1 MRSTIQPKNSTA
13 MRGDEKPTATQASHL
28 DQLTMVLDEGWL
40 AIHTVSVRHAL
51 RLLSTGAARGVVPE
65 SNETL
70 DFDSWMELEVAESEA
85 AIRSVRKGVRIPEI
99 IVLTR
104 YRGVQLR
111 TPSFSRRN
119 LMRRDRHQ
127 CQYCGINPGTHE
139 LSIDHVMP
147 RSRGGR
153 STWEN
158 CVLAC
163 RRCNRKKRNR
173 TPGQAGMLLLR
184 EPRAPRWSPFVEV
197 PRTHL
202 RPSWER
208 FVDAKVW
215 HNAVAS

>member
-1 MRSTIQPKNSTA
+1 
-13 MRGDEKPTATQASHL
+13 MRGEDRPTQPTASHL
-28 DQLTMVLDEGWL
+28 DQLTMVLDESWL

-51 RLLSTGAARGVVPE
+51 RLLSTGAARGVLL
-65 SNETL
+65 ETCQTV
-70 DFDSWMELEVAESEA
+70 DFYSWMEIDVPPGED
-85 AIRSVRKGVRIPEI
+85 AIRAVRKPVRVPEV

-104 YRGVQLR
+104 YRGAPMR

-127 CQYCGINPGTHE
+127 CQYCGLRPGIHE
-139 LSIDHVMP
+139 LSIDHIVP

-153 STWEN
+153 SSWEN

-173 TPGQAGMLLLR
+173 TPQQAGMALLH

-197 PRTHL
+197 PKVHL
-202 RPSWER
+202 RASWAR
-208 FVDAKVW
+208 FVDATVW
-215 HNAVAS
+215 QNAVAI

>member
-1 MRSTIQPKNSTA
+1 
-13 MRGDEKPTATQASHL
+13 MRGDEKPTETRASHL

-51 RLLSTGAARGVVPE
+51 RLLATGAARGVVPE

-70 DFDSWMELEVAESEA
+70 DFERWMQLEVHGDH
-85 AIRSVRKGVRIPEI
+85 AIRSVRQSVRVPEI

-104 YRGVQLR
+104 YRGVPMR

-127 CQYCGINPGTHE
+127 CQYCGIKPGIHE

-173 TPGQAGMLLLR
+173 TPIQAGMRLLA

-197 PRTHL
+197 PRAHL

-215 HNAVAS
+215 QNAVAS

>member
-1 MRSTIQPKNSTA
+1 MRSANVTKNTGV
-13 MRGDEKPTATQASHL
+13 MRADDKPTATPASYL
-28 DQLTMVLDEGWL
+28 DQLTMVLDESWL

-51 RLLSTGAARGVVPE
+51 RLLSTGAARGVLPE
-65 SNETL
+65 SSETL
-70 DFDSWMELEVAESEA
+70 DFMSWMDLEVASGEY
-85 AIRSVRKGVRIPEI
+85 AIRSVRKSVRVPEV

-104 YRGVQLR
+104 YRGVPMR

-127 CQYCGINPGTHE
+127 CQYCGVKPGIHE

-173 TPGQAGMLLLR
+173 TPPQAGMNLLR
-184 EPRAPRWSPFVEV
+184 EPRVPRWSPFVEV
-197 PRTHL
+197 PKTHL

-208 FVDAKVW
+208 FVDANVW
-215 HNAVAS
+215 KNAVAS

>member
-1 MRSTIQPKNSTA
+1 MGSAIHPKYPTA
-13 MRGDEKPTATQASHL
+13 MRGDEKPTATSASHL
-28 DQLTMVLDEGWL
+28 DQLTMVLDESWL

-70 DFDSWMELEVAESEA
+70 DFDSWMDLEVAETEH
-85 AIRSVRKGVRIPEI
+85 AIRSVRKSVRIPEV

-104 YRGVQLR
+104 YRGAQLR

-127 CQYCGINPGTHE
+127 CQYCGIKPGTHE

-173 TPGQAGMLLLR
+173 TPHQAGMLLLH

-215 HNAVAS
+215 QNAVAS

>member
-1 MRSTIQPKNSTA
+1 MRVE
-13 MRGDEKPTATQASHL
+13 DKPTPQPQASHL
-28 DQLTMVLDEGWL
+28 DQLTMVLDETWL
-40 AIHTVSVRHAL
+40 AIHTISVRHAL
-51 RLLSTGAARGVVPE
+51 RLLSTGAARGVLPE
-65 SNETL
+65 TCETL
-70 DFDSWMELEVAESEA
+70 DFWAWMDLEVPLGGDG
-85 AIRSVRKGVRIPEI
+85 IRSVRKPVRVPEI

-104 YRGVQLR
+104 YRGVPMR

-127 CQYCGINPGTHE
+127 CQYCGVKPGVHE
-139 LSIDHVMP
+139 LSIDHVLP

-173 TPGQAGMLLLR
+173 TPQQAGMLLLH

-197 PRTHL
+197 PRSHI
-202 RPSWER
+202 RPSWQR
-208 FVDAKVW
+208 FVDANVW
-215 HNAVAS
+215 HGALAG

>member
-1 MRSTIQPKNSTA
+1 
-13 MRGDEKPTATQASHL
+13 MRGDEQPTATRGSHL
-28 DQLTMVLDEGWL
+28 DQLTMVLDESWL
-40 AIHTVSVRHAL
+40 PIHTVSVRHAL
-51 RLLSTGAARGVVPE
+51 RLLATGAARGIVPE

-70 DFDSWMELEVAESEA
+70 DFVSWLALEVASGEDG
-85 AIRSVRKGVRIPEI
+85 IRSVRQNVRIPEVV
-99 IVLTR
+99 VLTR
-104 YRGVQLR
+104 YRGVPLR

-127 CQYCGINPGTHE
+127 CQYCGSRPGIHE

-173 TPGQAGMLLLR
+173 TPVQAGMLLLH

-208 FVDAKVW
+208 FVDVKVW
-215 HNAVAS
+215 QSAIAI